1 MIEVQ
6 DLHAN
11 IFQTQLSA
19 ASPIHRLPGFIE
31 MALAMLRSF
40 FFHNKVKNND
50 EEAAPLLKG
59 GTNTSA
65 TTGGSLAK
73 PSYGTTVTEEETN
86 VNDNPKPEEAAESV
100 EIEPSIKMETLG
112 WLPYIRRFSVFFP
125 SIWPTNNR
133 KLQLHIL
140 GSLVCVFA
148 MRCFKVMA
156 PFQLGILIDA
166 LGNGSGRLPMR
177 QLFIYLL
184 LNWMESS
191 NMLGTIK
198 MLLWLP
204 VEQNARKL
212 GSLLAYKHIM
222 NMSCDFHDDLQLG
235 DLYKAIEQGTSLYG
249 LLDTILFTIAPMLID
264 LLVACAYLTMVFG
277 SQMSIVVF
285 TTTITYLCVSRF
297 FTKKLTEIQRVRLE
311 ANRQEN
317 RVLYDSI
324 GCWVSVTYFNNFAY
338 ELNRYSA
345 AIDEVLKLG
354 RVSNFWSY
362 GSSNATQILMNV
374 GYTGALLIA
383 GYRVSHGTLEV
394 AKFVVLI
401 SYWSRFTGEYS
412 DTAF

>member
-1 MIEVQ
+1 MDDDPKLE
-6 DLHAN
+6 
-11 IFQTQLSA
+11 
-19 ASPIHRLPGFIE
+19 
-31 MALAMLRSF
+31 
-40 FFHNKVKNND
+40 
-50 EEAAPLLKG
+50 EEAAK
-59 GTNTSA
+59 
-65 TTGGSLAK
+65 
-73 PSYGTTVTEEETN
+73 
-86 VNDNPKPEEAAESV
+86 SV
-100 EIEPSIKMETLG
+100 EMEQSTKVEALG
-112 WLPYIRRFSVFFP
+112 WLPYVRRFSIFFP

-133 KLQLHIL
+133 RLQLHIL
-140 GSLVCVFA
+140 GSLTCVIA
-148 MRCFKVMA
+148 MRFFKVIA

-166 LGNGSGRLPMR
+166 LGNGSGRLPIR
-177 QLFIYLL
+177 ELFMYLFF
-184 LNWMESS
+184 NWMESS

-249 LLDTILFTIAPMLID
+249 LLDTILFTIAPMFVD

-285 TTTITYLCVSRF
+285 TTTITYLCASRY
-297 FTKKLTEIQRVRLE
+297 FTKRLTEIQRVRLE
-311 ANRQEN
+311 ASRQEN

-324 GCWVSVTYFNNFAY
+324 GCWVSVTYFNNIGY
-338 ELNRYSA
+338 ELNRYSK

-362 GSSNATQILMNV
+362 GSSNVTQILMNI

-394 AKFVVLI
+394 AKFVVLM
-401 SYWSRFTGEYS
+401 SYWSRFTGQYS
-412 DTAF
+412 DTAFRISTDPL

>member
-1 MIEVQ
+1 
-6 DLHAN
+6 
-11 IFQTQLSA
+11 
-19 ASPIHRLPGFIE
+19 

-40 FFHNKVKNND
+40 FSHTKVKNND
-50 EEAAPLLKG
+50 EESAPLLNG
-59 GTNTSA
+59 GTNIST

-73 PSYGTTVTEEETN
+73 PSYGTTVTEEAN
-86 VNDNPKPEEAAESV
+86 VDDNPKPEEAAESV
-100 EIEPSIKMETLG
+100 EMEQPTKMESLG
-112 WLPYIRRFSVFFP
+112 WLPYVRRFEIFFP

-133 KLQLHIL
+133 RLQLHIL

-148 MRCFKVMA
+148 MRFFKVIA
-156 PFQLGILIDA
+156 PFQLGVLIDA
-166 LGNGSGRLPMR
+166 LGNGSGHLPLR
-177 QLFIYLL
+177 ELFTYLFF
-184 LNWMESS
+184 NWMESS
-191 NMLGTIK
+191 NILGTIK

-212 GSLLAYKHIM
+212 GSILAYKHIM
-222 NMSCDFHDDLQLG
+222 NMSSDFHDDVQLG

-264 LLVACAYLTMVFG
+264 LLVACAYLTLVFG

-285 TTTITYLCVSRF
+285 TTTITYLCVSRY
-297 FTKKLTEIQRVRLE
+297 FTMRLTEIQRVRLE
-311 ANRQEN
+311 ATRQEN

-324 GCWVSVTYFNNFAY
+324 GCWVSVTYFNNFGY
-338 ELNRYSA
+338 ELNRYSE
-345 AIDEVLKLG
+345 AIDKVLKLG
-354 RVSNFWSY
+354 RVSNFWNY

-394 AKFVVLI
+394 AKFVVLM

-412 DTAF
+412 DTAI

>member
-1 MIEVQ
+1 
-6 DLHAN
+6 
-11 IFQTQLSA
+11 
-19 ASPIHRLPGFIE
+19 
-31 MALAMLRSF
+31 MALAILRSF
-40 FFHNKVKNND
+40 FFHKKAKNDD
-50 EEAAPLLKG
+50 EESAPLLNG
-59 GTNTSA
+59 GTNTDA
-65 TTGGSLAK
+65 ITDGSLAK
-73 PSYGTTVTEEETN
+73 PSYGTTVTEEETS
-86 VNDNPKPEEAAESV
+86 DDDHPKPEAAESATIEQSTKV
-100 EIEPSIKMETLG
+100 ESLAWI
-112 WLPYIRRFSVFFP
+112 PYIRRFSIFFP

-140 GSLVCVFA
+140 GSLACVLA

-156 PFQLGILIDA
+156 PFQLGVLVDA
-166 LGNGSGRLPMR
+166 LDNGSGRLPMR
-177 QLFIYLL
+177 QLFIYLFF
-184 LNWMESS
+184 NWMESS

-198 MLLWLP
+198 MILWLP

-277 SQMSIVVF
+277 SQMSIVVL
-285 TTTITYLCVSRF
+285 TTTITYLCVSRY
-297 FTKKLTEIQRVRLE
+297 FTKRITEIQRMRLE

-324 GCWVSVTYFNNFAY
+324 GCWISVTYFNNFGY
-338 ELNRYSA
+338 ELNRYCT

-354 RVSNFWSY
+354 RVSNLWSY

-374 GYTGALLIA
+374 GYMGALLIA

-394 AKFVVLI
+394 AKFVVLM
-401 SYWSRFTGEYS
+401 SYWGRFTGEYS
-412 DTAF
+412 DATF